1 MMTFNAA
8 QKRYNRAVLLLGA
21 AYVLIL
27 FGVGSYFHNDA
38 PRGALAYLA
47 AMLPALPLIGIFFA
61 MGRYIVDEQDEY
73 LRMLFVRQSLI
84 ATGVALSLATAWGFL
99 ESFGLVRHLD
109 SYWVAVVWF
118 AGLGLGACINKL
130 TLGRG
135 A

>member
-1 MMTFNAA
+1 MTFNPA

-27 FGVGSYFHNDA
+27 FGVGSYFNNAA
-38 PRGALAYLA
+38 PHGALAYLA
-47 AMLPALPLIGIFFA
+47 AILPALPLIGIFFA

-99 ESFGLVRHLD
+99 ESFDLVRHLD

-118 AGLGLGACINKL
+118 GGLGLGACVNKL

-135 A
+135 E